1 MRAFD
6 LSMALICFNAGIYIT
21 NAIGCFGDMSE
32 VSEIFPQL
40 LFLTNP
46 IINIVGIEL
55 KGIDIIAGAL
65 AVGTIVVVHTN
76 ITGFTDRGVAYTA
89 FTVMFWGSFLISS
102 AVLTK
107 IPFPGIEMFYT
118 VFFLISV
125 MIFVIALIQM
135 PTGGQKP
142 HV

>member
-6 LSMALICFNAGIYIT
+6 LSMALICLNAGIYIA
-21 NAIGCFGDMSE
+21 NAIGCFGDMSD
-32 VSEIFPQL
+32 VTGIFPQL

-46 IINIVGIEL
+46 IINIAGIEL

-65 AVGTIVVVHTN
+65 AGGTIVVVNTN
-76 ITGFTDRGVAYTA
+76 AINDRGIAYTVFA
-89 FTVMFWGSFLISS
+89 VVFWGSFVISS
-102 AVLTK
+102 VVLTK
-107 IPFPGIEMFYT
+107 IPFPGIEMFYA

-135 PTGGQKP
+135 PTGGQKS